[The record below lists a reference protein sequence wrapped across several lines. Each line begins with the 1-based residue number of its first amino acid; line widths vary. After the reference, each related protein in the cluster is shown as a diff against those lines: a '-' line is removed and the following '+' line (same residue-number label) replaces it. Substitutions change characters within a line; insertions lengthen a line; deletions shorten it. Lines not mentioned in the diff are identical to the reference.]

1 MKYLKYI
8 ALPLIFLML
17 FLLGC
22 EKDDICA
29 EATPTTP
36 TLILRF
42 YDFGEQDETKNVTG
56 LRVTGIDDDNAEVP
70 ISNLVSVSSDSIALP
85 LRTDANETRF
95 TFHLDYA
102 IDDNGTPEDPD
113 DDFVTGNPD
122 IVTISY
128 QREEV
133 YVSRACGFKTIFND
147 VIFNVQNDG
156 DRWIINSEI
165 INATVENEISAH
177 IKILH

>member
-1 MKYLKYI
+1 MRYLKYI
-8 ALPLIFLML
+8 TRYLVFLTL
-17 FLLGC
+17 CLSGC

-42 YDFGEQDETKNVTG
+42 YDFGDQDQTKNVTG
-56 LRVTGIDDDNAEVP
+56 LRATGIDDNDEEVP
-70 ISNLVSVSSDSIALP
+70 ISSLASVNSDSIAIP
-85 LRTDANETRF
+85 LRTDADNTRF
-95 TFHLDYA
+95 TFYLDYA
-102 IDDNGTPEDPD
+102 INDNGTPEDES
-113 DDFVTGNPD
+113 DDFTTGNPD
-122 IVTISY
+122 TVTISY

-133 YVSRACGFKTIFND
+133 YVSRACGFKTIFKD
-147 VIFNVQNDG
+147 IIFNVDNDG

-165 INATVENEISAH
+165 INATVDNELSAH